1 VVHLWHMKS
10 ITTKS
15 GEGSIRKLTKIAG
28 GSSYAITLPI
38 EVVRRWGWKDRQK
51 LELFVDER
59 TKTIHVRDA
68 KK

>member
-1 VVHLWHMKS
+1 MK
-10 ITTKS
+10 ILNTKA
-15 GEGSIRKLTKIAG
+15 GAGNIRKLTKIAG

-38 EVVRRWGWKDRQK
+38 EVVRRWGWKDRQR

-59 TKTIHVRDA
+59 TKSILVRDA